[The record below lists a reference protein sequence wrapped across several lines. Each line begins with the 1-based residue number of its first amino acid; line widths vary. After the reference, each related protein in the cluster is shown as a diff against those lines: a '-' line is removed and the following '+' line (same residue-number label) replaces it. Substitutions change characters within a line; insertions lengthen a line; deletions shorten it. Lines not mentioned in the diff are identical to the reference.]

1 MSKCQEAL
9 NKIVKSCCPNCST
22 NGCKDCSIEKICN
35 ATAKQW
41 VDTIQE
47 LVDKAT
53 PKKPIRFKNS
63 VYISNPKCPICKTTP
78 HTGNQK
84 YCDECGQALD
94 WSDEKPRDLELEVY
108 EELCIGCS
116 DEKICHEECE
126 HCVQFYER
134 LKEKENE

>member
-1 MSKCQEAL
+1 MSKYQEAL
-9 NKIVKSCCPNCST
+9 YRQKSNVK
-22 NGCKDCSIEKICN
+22 KLRDKEFVEYRDDF
-35 ATAKQW
+35 ATL
-41 VDTIQE
+41 QE

-78 HTGNQK
+78 HIGNQK

-94 WSDEKPRDLELEVY
+94 WSDEKPRDLEQEVY
-108 EELCIGCS
+108 EEMCVGCS